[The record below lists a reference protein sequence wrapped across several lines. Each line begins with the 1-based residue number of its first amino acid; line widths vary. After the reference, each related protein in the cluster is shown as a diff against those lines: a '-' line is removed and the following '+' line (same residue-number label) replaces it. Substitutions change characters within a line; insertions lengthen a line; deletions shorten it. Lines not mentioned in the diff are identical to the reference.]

1 MRKRKSCLLLEPFI
15 LFFAIIVAV
24 GVCFYISN
32 KNTINYNKPIETT
45 SNYVH
50 SREAVEENA
59 RSLIDLYKSDFAI
72 FAKNKDT
79 NTDVAEEA
87 RIRINSTAIFYNKYI
102 QSNSY
107 LWENDNFPDGIL
119 PSLPILK

>member
-1 MRKRKSCLLLEPFI
+1 MFTIRTI
-15 LFFAIIVAV
+15 YIVIAIIVAV

-50 SREAVEENA
+50 SRETVEENA

-87 RIRINSTAIFYNKYI
+87 RIRVNSTAVYYNKYI

>member
-1 MRKRKSCLLLEPFI
+1 MRKRELCLPLELFI

-50 SREAVEENA
+50 SRETVEENA
-59 RSLIDLYKSDFAI
+59 RSLIDLYKSNFAI

-87 RIRINSTAIFYNKYI
+87 RIRINSTAVYYNKYI

>member
-1 MRKRKSCLLLEPFI
+1 MRKRKLCLLLGLFI
-15 LFFAIIVAV
+15 AIIVAV

-50 SREAVEENA
+50 SRETVEENA
-59 RSLIDLYKSDFAI
+59 RSLIALYKSDFAI

-79 NTDVAEEA
+79 NADVAEEA
-87 RIRINSTAIFYNKYI
+87 RIRVNSTALYYNKYI